1 MKSYKINN
9 ILLKLIEQTIY
20 HLNFIFSNR
29 NIWFWPSIFQLDL
42 FFDNNLVFFNF
53 LHNITDATFHV
64 CFIKSLIESKKKYY
78 LTYHTLLYTFLNQNK
93 NQLNLKISRLP
104 LFKTKRCLEVI
115 KNRLK

>member
-42 FFDNNLVFFNF
+42 FFDNNLVYFNF
-53 LHNITDATFHV
+53 LHNITDAIFHV
-64 CFIKSLIESKKKYY
+64 CFIKSLIESIKKILFNLSY
-78 LTYHTLLYTFLNQNK
+78 TTLYF
-93 NQLNLKISRLP
+93 
-104 LFKTKRCLEVI
+104 FKPKQKSIKLENI
-115 KNRLK
+115 